1 MKSTSVKLGAVLLL
15 AFFVFLGMDIKEESD
30 WPRWRGSNGDG
41 ISPETGWNPKALS
54 KGPRIV
60 WKTNVDSGFSSV
72 SIRGNSL
79 YTMGNRKGQDVVYC
93 LDVRTGKE
101 IWSHSYPCSLGQ
113 YPGPRATP
121 AIDGSFVYTLSQ
133 EGHLF
138 CFNAENGKVKW
149 QKNITREFGVSP
161 PNWGFAGSPVI
172 EGDLLILNAGV
183 SGLALDKRTGEKVW
197 LSKSGVG
204 GYATPVVYRLDGT
217 QYVAIFGRRALYGVE
232 LASGKQLWSF
242 PWVTGHD
249 VNAAD
254 PLVHGNRIFIS
265 SNYGVGCALIELQEK
280 GPKLVWKND
289 KMNSHFSSFIYLDG
303 YIYGNDGTASYRR
316 GTFRCL
322 EFETGKEMWG
332 ENLGFGSL
340 IATRD
345 TLILFNDRGNL
356 FIAEATPASYRE
368 ISRAESV
375 LGSTCWTPPVLCR
388 GRIYLRNSR
397 GDLVCIDVS

>member
-1 MKSTSVKLGAVLLL
+1 
-15 AFFVFLGMDIKEESD
+15 
-30 WPRWRGSNGDG
+30 
-41 ISPETGWNPKALS
+41 
-54 KGPRIV
+54 
-60 WKTNVDSGFSSV
+60 
-72 SIRGNSL
+72 
-79 YTMGNRKGQDVVYC
+79 
-93 LDVRTGKE
+93 
-101 IWSHSYPCSLGQ
+101 
-113 YPGPRATP
+113 
-121 AIDGSFVYTLSQ
+121 LSQ

-183 SGLALDKRTGEKVW
+183 SGLALDKRTGQKVW

-265 SNYGVGCALIELQEK
+265 SNYGVGCALIEIQEK